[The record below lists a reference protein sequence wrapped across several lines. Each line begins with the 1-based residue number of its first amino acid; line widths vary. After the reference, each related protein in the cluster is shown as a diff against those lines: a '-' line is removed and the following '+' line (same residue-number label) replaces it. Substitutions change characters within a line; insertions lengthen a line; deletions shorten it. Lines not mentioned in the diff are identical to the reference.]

1 MVRKADIMD
10 WLSLQDRKG
19 LYAFIGILSI
29 VALLCGLRYSLILFF
44 VRIILG
50 LIAIGYLHVTLNID
64 LKREI
69 LPIHTYIFYY
79 VICIAPL
86 IFLIALPALRIL
98 NDFITYESIC
108 NLVVLVADIIRHEK
122 LR

>member
-10 WLSLQDRKG
+10 WLSLEDRKG
-19 LYAFIGILSI
+19 LYGFIGILSI
-29 VALLCGLRYSLILFF
+29 AAFLMGLKYSLVLFF

-50 LIAIGYLHVTLNID
+50 VIAIGYLHTTLNID

-69 LPIHTYIFYY
+69 LPIHTYIVYY
-79 VICIAPL
+79 IVCIAPL
-86 IFLIALPALRIL
+86 LFLIALPALRIL

-108 NLVVLVADIIRHEK
+108 NLVVLVADIIRHNK